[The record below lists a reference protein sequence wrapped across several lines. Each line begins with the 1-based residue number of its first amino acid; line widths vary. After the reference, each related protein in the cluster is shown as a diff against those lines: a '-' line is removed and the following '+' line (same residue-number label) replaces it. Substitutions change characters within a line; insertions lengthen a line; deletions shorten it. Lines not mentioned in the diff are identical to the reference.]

1 MIRKFITRSTREP
14 TFLAEY
20 SNREAAIALLKQYRP
35 YLEMLPSLRPPEK
48 SIITI
53 PLPLIRILPVK
64 SIGET
69 GFSTT
74 PPPETL
80 PLPCDLAII
89 MCDPEWQIK
98 LGVEILI
105 FIHRPDED
113 FSDLLMRW
121 RKSQIY
127 LNQNYEWLMPLHEEH
142 IFSEVAEKVYPLFI
156 IFEQPPPYIQRGL
169 EEAYLPYFLQQP
181 SIEVLQE
188 IPEIMLE

>member
-1 MIRKFITRSTREP
+1 VSIKASNYER
-14 TFLAEY
+14 FLAEY

-35 YLEMLPSLRPPEK
+35 YLEMLPSLRRPEK

-53 PLPLIRILPVK
+53 PLPLIRILAPK
-64 SIGET
+64 SVGET

-80 PLPCDLAII
+80 ALPCDLAIL

-121 RKSQIY
+121 RKSQIS
-127 LNQNYEWLMPLHEEH
+127 LNKNYEWLMPLHEEH
-142 IFSEVAEKVYPLFI
+142 IFSEVAEKICPLFI
-156 IFEQPPPYIQRGL
+156 IFEQTPPHIRRGL
-169 EEAYLPYFLQQP
+169 EGAYLPYLLQQP

-188 IPEIMLE
+188 MPEAMIE